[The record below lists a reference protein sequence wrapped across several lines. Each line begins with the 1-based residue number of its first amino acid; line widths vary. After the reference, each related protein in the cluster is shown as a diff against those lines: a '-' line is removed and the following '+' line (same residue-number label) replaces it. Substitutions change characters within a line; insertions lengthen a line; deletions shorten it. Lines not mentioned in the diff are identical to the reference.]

1 MKRLTV
7 LVLGIF
13 LSFNCYAGN
22 PYIGA
27 GFGQAKAKDAGNCS
41 DFSGPGLFNPGYSC
55 SIDDTDTSFD
65 LFLGYAI
72 TPNISAELGY
82 VDLGKYTLDASGTVF
97 GTSTPVA
104 LNGDIKAKG
113 WTMSAV
119 GTLPLQPSF
128 SLLGRFG
135 FFIWNVDISVNASSG
150 SLSGS
155 ASDSASGTDPLF
167 GIGAQW
173 NVNKNLGLRG
183 EWTHYVD
190 VGDENTTGQSDV
202 DNLSIS
208 VLYNF

>member
-183 EWTHYVD
+183 EWTHYMD